1 MIKRTGPL
9 YDEVYEVMWANI
21 LSGQIEPH
29 ERIHDTDWAAKLNVS
44 RTTVRE
50 ALRKLEHEGM
60 LLPMSHGGY
69 RFREVTSEDLRKLYQ
84 CRAVLEGLA
93 AQQAAVNLSASQIRN
108 LGSLIVAA
116 EAKIKGYDFDEAL
129 KPNTKFHDVILQKS
143 EERRVGKK

>member
-1 MIKRTGPL
+1 
-9 YDEVYEVMWANI
+9 
-21 LSGQIEPH
+21 
-29 ERIHDTDWAAKLNVS
+29 
-44 RTTVRE
+44 
-50 ALRKLEHEGM
+50 M

-69 RFREVTSEDLRKLYQ
+69 RVREVTSEDLRNLYQ

-129 KPNTKFHDVILQKS
+129 KLNTKFHDVIIQSSGNEHLARLADVITKMILLNRLNLLKFSRS
-143 EERRVGKK
+143 EERREGKECGN